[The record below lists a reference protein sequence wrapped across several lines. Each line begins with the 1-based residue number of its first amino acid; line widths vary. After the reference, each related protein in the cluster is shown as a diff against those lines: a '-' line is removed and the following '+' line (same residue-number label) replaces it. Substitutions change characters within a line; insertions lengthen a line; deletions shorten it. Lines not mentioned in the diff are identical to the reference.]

1 MNGGLISSAL
11 SANAFAAVTLRR
23 FRPCEVRVLG
33 AVVTNSY
40 QLGAVVTDRVP
51 TCQRIAIN
59 VVTATTGMLPH
70 DRRESV
76 FRTVVATERGDV
88 EVNRTARMTTRVT
101 RAMQRARQAVSGA
114 VNTGREE

>member
-1 MNGGLISSAL
+1 
-11 SANAFAAVTLRR
+11 
-23 FRPCEVRVLG
+23 
-33 AVVTNSY
+33 
-40 QLGAVVTDRVP
+40 
-51 TCQRIAIN
+51 
-59 VVTATTGMLPH
+59 MLPH